1 MKRVPEPELMNERQ
15 QVEAY
20 ADADFEQPHNHFIQ
34 LLRDRIG
41 ALPATGRALDLGC
54 GPGDIAYRLAD
65 EQPGWLIDAID
76 GAPAMIERAHQDP
89 RALHFGDRIRFIQIQ
104 LPNIEILKSKFHLIV
119 CNSLLHHLKDP
130 RKLWPLLPGLAQ
142 PDGQLFMMD
151 LKRPADEKTVVDL
164 VNRYARNEPEILQR
178 DFEAS
183 LRAAYTVQEISAQ
196 LSAAGLDQLQVE
208 DISDRHWIVYGAI
221 HRKNLTREGSRKSSS

>member
-1 MKRVPEPELMNERQ
+1 MKRVPEPELMNDSQ

-20 ADADFEQPHNHFIQ
+20 ATADFEQPHSHFIQ

-41 ALPATGRALDLGC
+41 TLPATGRALDLGC

-65 EQPGWLIDAID
+65 EQPGWVIDAVD
-76 GAPAMIERAHQDP
+76 GAPAMIKRAQQDP
-89 RALHFGDRIRFIQIQ
+89 RALQSGDRIRFIQTQ
-104 LPNIEILKSKFHLIV
+104 LPNTETLESKFHLIV

-130 RKLWPLLPGLAQ
+130 QNLWPLLPGLAQ
-142 PDGQLFMMD
+142 PDSQLFMMD
-151 LKRPADEKTVVDL
+151 LKRPADEKTVFDL
-164 VNRYARNEPEILQR
+164 VNRYARDEPEILQR

-183 LRAAYTVQEISAQ
+183 LRAAYTLQEIAAQ
-196 LSAAGLDQLQVE
+196 LSSAGLDQLQIE

-221 HRKNLTREGSRKSSS
+221 HGESFTREGSRKSSS